1 MSKRQVQINAE
12 LARCALASDVLAI
25 VRRSVAEFNVVN
37 CGTALSR
44 IARAPDGRRLVARE
58 ESDPDVV
65 SLLATAAGLVRRHA
79 RHVESRQ
86 LASLL
91 HACGK
96 LGVGVD
102 AAEALVS
109 AVERA
114 TETHASKFN
123 PQELANALW
132 GCAKLGVRVDSALV
146 RLLGD
151 AAAASLERG
160 ASRSGSEKKTRDWRV
175 DWTAQGVSNAVWAF
189 ATLGA
194 SARDDNGEFACVFH
208 HLHASIERKASAGE
222 FNAQETAN
230 ALWAI
235 ARLAAPDST
244 DSAEAE
250 ADSAEA
256 ESSSS
261 GRHIE
266 SEALRSARAAAS
278 ALASSTTGSWFERQ
292 KRGGGLESQHVA
304 NIAWACGKLGL
315 AGDARVAAA
324 VASAAAAAAPGANA
338 QELSMIAWAMAEFP
352 PALVADAGAES
363 LGRDETPLRA
373 VAASFASRAAEGVAS
388 PQQLATTA
396 RAFAKLGKLDLG
408 LMDAIA
414 EAILALPGALEDR
427 VLPQD
432 VANLLWAFAKLGLG
446 ETETHVRAFAAL
458 ARAARA
464 RLRAARR
471 ARASSD
477 DDANPKRAPSARAA
491 YSSRQLV
498 MVAWAHGALGAADAK
513 TLDALASAVRSALPE
528 CNARDLSDAAW
539 AFAALGV
546 TAAQKPRLVARMGRA
561 ARRNLETFNAQEL
574 LKFLGAFERLGGSDA
589 KLAEAVA
596 KKRSTRYCFPALA
609 RAAPRGTGGNGGN
622 GAREAPASPTGAFCS
637 IALASATPQRFEG
650 TSKERS
656 RVDDSCGGYGRGNTG
671 VALWE
676 GAFVLAEWLSR
687 QTDPGRSK
695 DVSAAVG
702 EAWGGD
708 RGWTGKTG
716 VELGAGL
723 GLPSIV
729 ASKLGVEM
737 IATDG
742 ASRFPA
748 KPPEEKS
755 KKKTWPVFPFSVFRV
770 AARRG
775 EPPSLIPPQDLS
787 MSSEFQEGRTRYLE
801 SFADSTRLRAMSD
814 HLIVAFRHARESSA
828 SRRRGVFPVSPFA
841 RLRSPP
847 EPSGNA
853 LRSLSQ
859 AIETSWNSSPRTCAR
874 TLRARACAAWCGEA
888 TTRSKRWA
896 CRASPTWCSPPTWC
910 TGTTP
915 RSGVCSS
922 RPCATC
928 AARTHF

>member
-1 MSKRQVQINAE
+1 MSQRQVQINAE

-58 ESDPDVV
+58 GGDPDVL
-65 SLLATAAGLVRRHA
+65 SLIATAAGLVRHHA

-96 LGVGVD
+96 LGVGKLD
-102 AAEALVS
+102 AANALVS

-132 GCAKLGVRVDSALV
+132 GCAKLGVRLDSALV

-160 ASRSGSEKKTRDWRV
+160 GSGSGDKKEQLDWRV
-175 DWTAQGVSNAVWAF
+175 DWTAQGVSNAAWAF

-194 SARDDNGEFACVFH
+194 AISREDDGDFARVFR
-208 HLHASIERKASAGE
+208 HLHAAIERKARAGA

-230 ALWAI
+230 ALWAV
-235 ARLAAPDST
+235 ARQVCAAET
-244 DSAEAE
+244 TEEAEAE
-250 ADSAEA
+250 DALRVAAAKTTFSCGKRK
-256 ESSSS
+256 ST
-261 GRHIE
+261 E
-266 SEALRSARAAAS
+266 SEALRSAYAAAS

-292 KRGGGLESQHVA
+292 RRAGGLESQHVA

-315 AGDARVAAA
+315 AGDARVAEA

-352 PALVADAGAES
+352 PALVADGAAES
-363 LGRDETPLRA
+363 VGKTPAAKEANGRLRP
-373 VAASFASRAAEGVAS
+373 VAASFASRAAAGLAS

-396 RAFAKLGKLDLG
+396 RAFAKLGALDPG
-408 LMDAIA
+408 LMDAVA
-414 EAILALPGALEDR
+414 EALLALPAPLEDR

-446 ETETHVRAFAAL
+446 EKETHARAFSAL
-458 ARAARA
+458 AEAARA
-464 RLRAARR
+464 RLRAARS
-471 ARASSD
+471 ARESSD
-477 DDANPKRAPSARAA
+477 DAEKRAASTRDPRGT
-491 YSSRQLV
+491 YSSRQLA
-498 MVAWAHGALGAADAK
+498 MVLWSHGALGAADAK

-528 CNARDLSDAAW
+528 FNARDLSDAAW

-546 TAAQKPRLVARMGRA
+546 TSAQKPRLVARIGRA
-561 ARRNLETFNAQEL
+561 ARRQLETFNAQEL

-596 KKRSTRYCFPALA
+596 KKRSTRYDFPALA
-609 RAAPRGTGGNGGN
+609 RVAGRASGEIGGGDS
-622 GAREAPASPTGAFCS
+622 EAPDASSAGGFCS
-637 IALASATPQRFEG
+637 VALASATPQSFKG

-656 RVDDSCGGYGRGNTG
+656 RVDDSCGGWGRGNTG

-676 GAFVLAEWLSR
+676 GSFVLAEWLSR
-687 QTDPGRSK
+687 QTDPGQSK
-695 DVSAAVG
+695 DVIAAAG
-702 EAWGGD
+702 ESWGGD
-708 RGWTGKTG
+708 GGWTGKVG

-742 ASRFPA
+742 AFRFRSFLTSA
-748 KPPEEKS
+748 APERGARNRR
-755 KKKTWPVFPFSVFRV
+755 KKNTARGFRFFFLFPRRV
-770 AARRG
+770 GARRG
-775 EPPSLIPPQDLS
+775 APPSLIPPQDLS
-787 MSSEFQEGRTRYLE
+787 VSSEFQEGRT
-801 SFADSTRLRAMSD
+801 
-814 HLIVAFRHARESSA
+814 
-828 SRRRGVFPVSPFA
+828 
-841 RLRSPP
+841 
-847 EPSGNA
+847 
-853 LRSLSQ
+853 
-859 AIETSWNSSPRTCAR
+859 
-874 TLRARACAAWCGEA
+874 
-888 TTRSKRWA
+888 
-896 CRASPTWCSPPTWC
+896 
-910 TGTTP
+910 
-915 RSGVCSS
+915 
-922 RPCATC
+922 
-928 AARTHF
+928 